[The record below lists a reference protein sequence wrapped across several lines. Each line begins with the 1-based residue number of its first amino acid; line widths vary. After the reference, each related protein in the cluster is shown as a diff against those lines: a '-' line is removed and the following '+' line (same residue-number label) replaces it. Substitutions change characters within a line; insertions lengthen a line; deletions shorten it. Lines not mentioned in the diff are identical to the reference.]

1 MLLQIMTTTNHFVF
15 SAVFPFILNIV
26 NAGANE
32 LSSPILKEVTTLSTN
47 LTHDS
52 SPSSDVGITV
62 FKTVFAL
69 AVLWSVGIT
78 IYQTIRKIQKY
89 RYGLLNMLN
98 KPSHDFASRS
108 TNTLDDPETL
118 SLHSTQNQ
126 SREPLDNLQTGM
138 NPSQVLL
145 TSTERHMSR
154 ESVSSQEGWINENS
168 NVIELELMPLVN
180 SKSVHNNQKEK
191 LDSNECDIGID
202 YSESLYCTVDDL
214 SFPLDRKEQSGSLR
228 PDGHDSPSMIP
239 GEGSDLFGDTEL
251 DCSAIASATAARS
264 TTSAPSSQYS
274 TINHSHASKG
284 NSMPCTMGKLS
295 SCCST
300 SDYDHLHRPEIEN
313 CFTSQSEA
321 SLELPCSSLE
331 RGMEGQDTDMSR
343 LISPV
348 ETSPLSRSEQIG
360 EYFSIDMLFDSPGY
374 ELLNP
379 LSSGN

>member
-1 MLLQIMTTTNHFVF
+1 MLLQIMTTTLHFVF

-32 LSSPILKEVTTLSTN
+32 LSSPIPKEVTTLSTN

-52 SPSSDVGITV
+52 SPSSGVGITV

-89 RYGLLNMLN
+89 RNGLLNEL
-98 KPSHDFASRS
+98 SQDFASRS
-108 TNTLDDPETL
+108 TNTLDDPEAFCL
-118 SLHSTQNQ
+118 RSTSTQ

-138 NPSQVLL
+138 NPSQVHL

-180 SKSVHNNQKEK
+180 YKSVDNNQKEK
-191 LDSNECDIGID
+191 LDSNECDIGVD

-228 PDGHDSPSMIP
+228 PDGHDSPSRIP
-239 GEGSDLFGDTEL
+239 GEGADLFGDTEL
-251 DCSAIASATAARS
+251 DCSAIAGATAART

-274 TINHSHASKG
+274 TIINSHASKG
-284 NSMPCTMGKLS
+284 NNMPCTMGKLS

-348 ETSPLSRSEQIG
+348 ETSPLSCLSRSEQIG